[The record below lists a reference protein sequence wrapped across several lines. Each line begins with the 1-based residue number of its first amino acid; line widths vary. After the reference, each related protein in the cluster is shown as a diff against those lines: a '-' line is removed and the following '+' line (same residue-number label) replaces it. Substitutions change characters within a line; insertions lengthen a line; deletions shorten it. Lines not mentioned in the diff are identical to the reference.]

1 MDKVPI
7 IKSLRMLFSLNSR
20 LLKQKWKCIE
30 SKSKLTDLLE
40 YFVKLKSTRFKWTS
54 KKTAKL
60 LVD

>member
-30 SKSKLTDLLE
+30 SKSKLTGLLE

>member
-20 LLKQKWKCIE
+20 WLKQKWKYIE

-54 KKTAKL
+54 NKTAKL